1 MTPLPDSS
9 APTTPSQH
17 WANCRRA
24 AQPRREFPMV
34 VIGCGEA
41 GLLAGSKLKQA
52 GVPFTIFEK
61 PASVGGTW
69 QADR

>member
-1 MTPLPDSS
+1 MTPLPDCF

-17 WANCRRA
+17 WANITRPA
-24 AQPRREFPMV
+24 EQRREFPVV

-41 GLLAGSKLKQA
+41 GRPAGSKLKQA